1 MTFKVLMLVIA
12 LRNWEV
18 SKHETEEVSKH
29 ETEEVSKHDIG
40 MMITVPRRRRRR
52 YCRELY
58 CFRSGRG

>member
-12 LRNWEV
+12 LRNW
-18 SKHETEEVSKH
+18 EVSKH